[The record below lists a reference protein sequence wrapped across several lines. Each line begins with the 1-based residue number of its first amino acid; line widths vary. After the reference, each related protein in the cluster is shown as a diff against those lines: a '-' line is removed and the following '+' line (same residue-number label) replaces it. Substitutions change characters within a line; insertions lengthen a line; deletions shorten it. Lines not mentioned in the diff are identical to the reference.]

1 MAAISDKIFG
11 EGGKKK
17 KKSFAVA
24 IRRLVV
30 REIGYTSVIYIDVEE
45 TVENVQPRF
54 VAK

>member
-11 EGGKKK
+11 EGGK